1 MAAPELRVLIVEDQE
16 EARLLS
22 AALLQRH
29 GLGVCGLARD
39 GLEVLARI
47 R

>member
-22 AALLQRH
+22 AALLERH
-29 GLGVCGLARD
+29 GLRVCGLRS
-39 GLEVLARI
+39 GPTRWCWI
-47 R
+47 

>member
-22 AALLQRH
+22 AALLYPSISLRA
-29 GLGVCGLARD
+29 VRP
-39 GLEVLARI
+39 
-47 R
+47 